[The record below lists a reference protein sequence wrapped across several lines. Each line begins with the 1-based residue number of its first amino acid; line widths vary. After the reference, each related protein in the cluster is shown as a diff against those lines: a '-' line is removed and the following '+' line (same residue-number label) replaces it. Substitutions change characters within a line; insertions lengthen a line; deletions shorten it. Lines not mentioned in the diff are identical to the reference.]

1 MNPQLSY
8 RESAVRGAGPLR
20 LVVLL
25 YEQAIADLRRALAAL
40 DQGNIEARTRDI
52 NHALLVIGHLQAS
65 LDKDQG
71 GQVAVNLD
79 RFYTQLRT
87 GLMKAQIQQSA
98 TLLEQQLSH
107 LMLVHQAWCE
117 VDRATTAATAPS
129 PAQPQAEGG
138 QPART
143 LWTA

>member
-117 VDRATTAATAPS
+117 VDRATTAATAPN